1 MRETSIGSLEE
12 MAGTAARWMA
22 TALRDAADT
31 KKQVVFALP
40 GGRSIARPLAALAN
54 EDVNWRS
61 IEIFFVDERHLPRG
75 SADRNDAAVGEYL
88 TSELVRRGELR
99 ETQIHRVPYLPGRLN
114 EVARAYQKEM
124 ARYGGSVDVALFG
137 AGEDGHIASLFPD
150 REELSADGPQMLAI
164 RNPPKPPPERVSMSP
179 RLISSVRS
187 VCLLFVGGGKRDAFA
202 RFRDEGVP
210 VISCPAKLVSRAE
223 NLLVAVDSAAAGG
236 DDAQRSV
243 Y

>member
-1 MRETSIGSLEE
+1 
-12 MAGTAARWMA
+12 MAA
-22 TALRDAADT
+22 ALRHAAH
-31 KKQVVFALP
+31 KKERVIFALP
-40 GGRSIARPLAALAN
+40 GGRSIARPLSALAN
-54 EDVNWRS
+54 EDVDWRS
-61 IEIFFVDERHLPRG
+61 IEIFFVDERHLPHG

-124 ARYGGSVDVALFG
+124 GRYGGVVDLALFG

-164 RNPPKPPPERVSMSP
+164 RNPPKPPPERISMSP
-179 RLISSVRS
+179 GLISSVPAA
-187 VCLLFVGGGKRDAFA
+187 CLLFVGGGKRDAFD
-202 RFRDEGVP
+202 RFRDEHVP
-210 VISCPAKLVSRAE
+210 VTSCPAKLVARAE
-223 NLLVAVDSAAAGG
+223 NLLVVADYAATGS
-236 DDAQRSV
+236 DDAERPV